1 MFTYIFDNQIHTDI
15 SHDYMQQL
23 GMDDIAIDAVISMHN
38 YELSQYAVK
47 RQAAYQQLSDPLFI
61 EWQYEL
67 AMGSQNTMVFEA
79 NWLNSIFDIKAK
91 YPKVIE

>member
-1 MFTYIFDNQIHTDI
+1 
-15 SHDYMQQL
+15 MQQL
-23 GMDDIAIDAVISMHN
+23 GMDDIAIDAVVSMYN
-38 YELSQYAVK
+38 YELSQYAAK

-67 AMGSQNTMVFEA
+67 AIGNKNAMVFEA
-79 NWLNSIFDIKAK
+79 NWLNSIFDITAK